1 MLCVTRYTN
10 KTQFENIMYNNK
22 QVIKKEVLSD
32 INIFT
37 SWRLVKI
44 PMLESI
50 CNRLRFELYN
60 NENIDKRE
68 YKKKILIIKRDI
80 ELLRSFE
87 SDYYNDLLETLRFS
101 SNCKSWIYNVPISIH
116 NSIKDNKIYVIEM
129 NNDENK
135 ITGIS
140 YIGNRCYHRRYGI
153 HSDNNYNRYSYIGKR
168 MSVDNLNLN
177 ELKKD
182 LENVLFKGSMHQK
195 RGQGIQLICKKN
207 LNRINERKLLNI
219 LDEVFM
225 NII

>member
-10 KTQFENIMYNNK
+10 KTQFENILYNNK
-22 QVIKKEVLSD
+22 QVIKKEILSD

-44 PMLESI
+44 PILESR
-50 CNRLRFELYN
+50 CHVLRFELYN
-60 NENIDKRE
+60 NENINKRE
-68 YKKKILIIKRDI
+68 YRKKILLIKKDI
-80 ELLRSFE
+80 ELLKSFE
-87 SDYYNDLLETLRFS
+87 SNYYKNLLEMLNFS

-177 ELKKD
+177 DVKKD

-207 LNRINERKLLNI
+207 LNRINERKLLNV
-219 LDEVFM
+219 LDEVFT